1 MTEEDRVPVIEVR
14 NLRHVYDNGTE
25 ALAGINIKIYRGD
38 FIGVIGQNGSGKST
52 FIKHLNGL
60 LRPTAGTVLLN
71 GTDIKKES
79 VVKISRTVGFVFQNP
94 DHQIFC
100 PNVEEELLFGPR
112 NMGLNEKEAQDRKD
126 EAMERFGL
134 TQFAKY
140 PPAILGFGIRR
151 KVSIAGIYSMKPDIM
166 ILDEPTVG
174 LDWKTTLDLM
184 QIITELNAAG
194 HTILLVTHDM
204 RVISEYTDRSI
215 VLRHGSLILDGK
227 TRDVM
232 KNFSVLQE
240 TRITPPDIM
249 KLSDELM
256 QRGFIKTHTLTNS
269 EFINEYEKEYQKEL
283 YVEGV
288 SHGF

>member
-1 MTEEDRVPVIEVR
+1 MTEENTVPVIEVR
-14 NLRHVYDNGTE
+14 NLRHIYDNGTE
-25 ALAGINIKIYRGD
+25 ALTGISIKIYRGE
-38 FIGVIGQNGSGKST
+38 FIGLIGQNGSGKST
-52 FIKHLNGL
+52 LVKHLNGL
-60 LRPTAGTVLLN
+60 LRPTSGTVLIN

-100 PNVEEELLFGPR
+100 SSVEEELLFGPR
-112 NMGLNEKEAQDRKD
+112 NMGLDGNEAQKRKD

-134 TQFAKY
+134 MQFAKY

-151 KVSIAGIYSMKPDIM
+151 KVSIAGIYSMRPDVM
-166 ILDEPTVG
+166 ILDEPTTG
-174 LDWKTTLDLM
+174 LDWKTTTDLM

-204 RVISEYTDRSI
+204 RVISEYTERSI

-232 KNFSVLQE
+232 KNFGVLQE
-240 TRITPPDIM
+240 TRIAPPDVM
-249 KLSDELM
+249 KLSDELI
-256 QRGFIKTHTLTNS
+256 QRGFIKNHTLTNN
-269 EFINEYEKEYQKEL
+269 EFINEYENSKKEA
-283 YVEGV
+283 V
-288 SHGF
+288 